1 MGTQIIKRF
10 LFSTIILTF
19 FSCSIAQTNTE
30 TKDIIDAKGIALCR
44 CFKIM
49 NKETDSLSIINKD
62 VSLSYFIE
70 YSTLSIS
77 QIADIENFVEQNIN
91 SFIGIPREI
100 EHNMIAFSCWQLYE
114 SKELDLFLKEMMK
127 EKK

>member
-1 MGTQIIKRF
+1 MGTQISKRF
-10 LFSTIILTF
+10 LFSIVILIF
-19 FSCSIAQTNTE
+19 SSCSITQTNTE
-30 TKDIIDAKGIALCR
+30 TEEIIDAKGVALCR

-70 YSTLSIS
+70 NSSLSIS
-77 QIADIENFVEQNIN
+77 QIADIENFVEQKID
-91 SFIGIPREI
+91 SFIGVPREI
-100 EHNMIAFSCWQLYE
+100 EHNMIVFSCWQLYE
-114 SKELDLFLKEMMK
+114 SKELDLFLKEMLK